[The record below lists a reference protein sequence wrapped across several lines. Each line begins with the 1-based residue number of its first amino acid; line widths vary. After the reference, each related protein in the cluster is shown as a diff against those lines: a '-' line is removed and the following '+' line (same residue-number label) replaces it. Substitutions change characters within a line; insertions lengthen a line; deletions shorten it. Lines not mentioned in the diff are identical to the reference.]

1 MNRKIVGVDLS
12 LTATGVAVISQRI
25 SKPPIAGVQEFSTK
39 LVCTG
44 PINPKTNKPTEVLRD
59 RVARS
64 REIAADVWRYAAS
77 ADLVVIEGLFTGK
90 TAGKLIDRAATWMRI
105 VDRCVAADVPIA
117 VIAPTALKLPIGG
130 AGTASKTEMISALI
144 RLYPTLVL
152 KSDNE
157 VDALACAHLGAV
169 ALDWDV
175 PTLERHRKVT
185 WTEFPDITSAGALP
199 IGPAGAVPI
208 GAAGALSIGD
218 VA

>member
-1 MNRKIVGVDLS
+1 MNRTICGVDLS
-12 LTATGVAVISQRI
+12 LTGTGVAVISERATR
-25 SKPPIAGVQEFSTK
+25 PPIAGVEEFSTK

-44 PINPKTNKPTEVLRD
+44 PVNPKTNKPSEVLRD

-64 REIAADVWRYAAS
+64 REIASDVWRYARS

-105 VDRCVAADVPIA
+105 VDRCVSSDIPVA
-117 VIAPTALKLPIGG
+117 VISPTALKLPITG
-130 AGTASKTEMISALI
+130 AGGASKTEMISALV
-144 RLYPTLVL
+144 RLYPNVVL

-169 ALDWDV
+169 ALGWDV

-199 IGPAGAVPI
+199 IG
-208 GAAGALSIGD
+208 GAA
-218 VA
+218 